1 MSAAHEKMTILH
13 AKVFSEVMPI
23 LTSDQQ
29 AVVQGKLAKSKLRMQ
44 KGITKLRS
52 KMEESAK

>member
-1 MSAAHEKMTILH
+1 MTILH